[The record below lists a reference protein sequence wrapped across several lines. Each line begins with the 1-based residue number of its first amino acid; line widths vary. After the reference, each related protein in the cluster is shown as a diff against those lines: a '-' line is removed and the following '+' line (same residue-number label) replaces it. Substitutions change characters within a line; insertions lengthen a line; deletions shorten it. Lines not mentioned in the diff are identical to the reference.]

1 MDKLIA
7 HFVGLTHPFI
17 VCQVAKAYMDH
28 IYMLHGQPQYVISDR
43 DGIFTST
50 LWKELFKPTGKPK
63 RMNQYLEGYLPCFA
77 HTGPAKWFSW
87 LSVAGHPQQSTC
99 GCSPFEVC
107 MVTLNIL
114 AWLIPWP
121 VQYQS

>member
-17 VCQVAKAYMDH
+17 VCQVTKAYMDH

-63 RMNQYLEGYLPCFA
+63 RMNQYLEGYLPCFV
-77 HTGPAKWFSW
+77 HTNGILGS
-87 LSVAGHPQQSTC
+87 LLL
-99 GCSPFEVC
+99 
-107 MVTLNIL
+107 VTLNNQHVVAPPL
-114 AWLIPWP
+114 KSVWSPSTFWP
-121 VQYQS
+121 D